1 MSKPKTNEI
10 KNTETDSLESS
21 ESNQINKPLLKSLS
35 ESKKDVTSLEEE
47 SVELSSEHIVKPIKE
62 LTIDS

>member
-21 ESNQINKPLLKSLS
+21 ESNQINKTLLKSLS

-47 SVELSSEHIVKPIKE
+47 SVEVS
-62 LTIDS
+62 